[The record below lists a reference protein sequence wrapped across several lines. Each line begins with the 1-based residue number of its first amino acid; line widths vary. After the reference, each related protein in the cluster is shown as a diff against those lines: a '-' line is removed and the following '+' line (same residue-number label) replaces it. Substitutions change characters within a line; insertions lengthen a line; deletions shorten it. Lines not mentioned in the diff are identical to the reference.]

1 MNKKFLLMSTA
12 VLGTLSFASLASAAG
27 GLYYPKDDASA
38 DLGTVTWENKIN
50 NSHWDD
56 TILFVAGRMVTVGEN
71 SVLRNNSA
79 GVGGAIAV
87 ATNAGS
93 LVKIGKGTLLEG
105 NSALY
110 DGGAI
115 GNYGGA
121 ILAEGVIFRGNH
133 AQTDVENDSLQI
145 GGGAISL
152 GSVSNTTIEGSV
164 FENNDS
170 GYDGGAIGTRK
181 GYGKND
187 NSKGTFT
194 IANSTFSGNRAL
206 GYSKGAGNG
215 GAIANTFYN
224 GVKVSNSSFEKNQAK
239 AAGGAIYNE
248 FNKDK
253 SGKAA
258 VMALADNTFSGNIA
272 GTTGGAIHNDAEGE
286 INFAGTNTFSGNKD
300 ANGLNDIHN
309 DGKLNVKGGTL
320 SLEGGISGNGS
331 LVFDAGSTLEVKT
344 NVTKIA
350 NTVTTN
356 GANLNLI
363 FDNAF
368 NGEYELV
375 SGQITD
381 KDFTIAENNLYD
393 IIGIDGSLGTYKIS
407 VKSSGDIAA
416 AIGADSNQAAA
427 IAAMTGATSENEAF
441 NQTADRIATML
452 QSESTKA
459 EGLKAVSAMSAE
471 AAPIVRTVST
481 EHVNRVFGVVSSR
494 LSNGTSLEPEGRSSG
509 DLAENSALWVRGMI
523 NQSKLDGSFDTHTNG
538 VAMGADKYINDD
550 VKVGLGYAY
559 ARTDV
564 ESFSRDTEINAHT
577 ALLYAEY
584 KPSAWFVNG
593 VASYTWSKYE
603 EEKSVAG
610 TAAGTKF
617 DADTISLQAVAGYEV
632 VKNNCI
638 MTPTIGLRYVNI
650 DQEGYTDALGT
661 SVDSRNMDI
670 LTAMAGIKFG
680 HNYMIDQFTLT
691 PEVRAALTYDVMRD
705 SDNALVSLA
714 NGGAYTV
721 ENTNLKRFGYEIGA
735 GLTTTLNDNVEFGV
749 SYEGQFRKDYQDHTG
764 LVSLKYYF

>member
-1 MNKKFLLMSTA
+1 MKKILLMSTA
-12 VLGTLSFASLASAAG
+12 VLGTLSFASQALAAN

-38 DLGTVTWENKIN
+38 NLGTVNWENKTN
-50 NSHWDD
+50 NSKWDD
-56 TILFVAGRMVTVGEN
+56 TILLVAGRTVTIGEN
-71 SVLRNNSA
+71 SVLKNNNA

-93 LVKIGKGTLLEG
+93 LVKIGQGTLLEG
-105 NSALY
+105 NSSLY

-121 ILAEGVIFRGNH
+121 ILAEGVTFRGNH

-170 GYDGGAIGTRK
+170 KFDGGAIGTRK

-187 NSKGTFT
+187 NSKGTFSV
-194 IANSTFSGNRAL
+194 ANSTFSGNQAL

-224 GVKVSNSSFEKNQAK
+224 GVKVSNSSFEQNMAK

-248 FNKDK
+248 FDEDK

-258 VMALADNTFSGNIA
+258 VMTLADNTFSGNIA
-272 GTTGGAIHNDAEGE
+272 GTTGGAIHNDAKGE
-286 INFAGTNTFSGNKD
+286 INFTGTNTFSGNKD

-309 DGKLNVKGGTL
+309 DGMLNVKGGTL

-350 NTVTTN
+350 NNVTTN

-375 SGQITD
+375 SGQVTD

-393 IIGIDGSLGTYKIS
+393 ITGVEGSLGTYKIS
-407 VKSSGDIAA
+407 AKSGSDVAA
-416 AIGADSNQAAA
+416 AIGANSNQAAA
-427 IAAMTGATSENEAF
+427 IAAMIGAKSENEAF
-441 NQTADRIATML
+441 NQTADKIATML
-452 QSESTKA
+452 QSDATKA

-494 LSNGTSLEPEGRSSG
+494 LSNGTSLAPEGRSSG
-509 DLAENSALWVRGMI
+509 DMMANSALWVRGMI

-564 ESFSRDTEINAHT
+564 ESYSRDTEINAHT

-603 EEKSVAG
+603 EDKSVAG
-610 TAAGTKF
+610 TAAGAKF
-617 DADTISLQAVAGYEV
+617 DTDTISLQAVTGYEV
-632 VKNNCI
+632 VKNNYI

-650 DQEGYTDALGT
+650 DRESYTDNLGT
-661 SVDSRNMDI
+661 SVDSKNMDI

-680 HNYMIDQFTLT
+680 RNYTIDQFSLT

-705 SDNALVSLA
+705 SDDALVSLA

-735 GLTTTLNDNVEFGV
+735 GLTATLNDNVEFGV
-749 SYEGQFRKDYQDHTG
+749 AYEGQFRKDYQDHTG